1 MKSDVNAVKWAK
13 TINAISATLM
23 LVAGVLLLCLPDLSN
38 AAVQRG
44 VLGALFLLTCAAKI
58 LGYFSNDLYRLAFQF
73 DLAVGVLSGVLACAI
88 LFAPERTF
96 LLLPVFL
103 IAYVMF
109 DAVLKLQIAIDAKR
123 FGMRSWPTILTT
135 SLVLFLV
142 AAAVV
147 MAMMTG
153 RFRPTAAVGLALA
166 ADGMQNVWITM
177 YTVRIRARKKHQ
189 SERFG
194 LEET

>member
-13 TINAISATLM
+13 TINVISAALM

-38 AAVQRG
+38 AALQRG

-123 FGMRSWPTILTT
+123 FGMRSWLAIFTT
-135 SLVLFLV
+135 SLVLFLA

-166 ADGMQNVWITM
+166 ADGVQNAWITM
-177 YTVRIRARKKHQ
+177 HTVRIRARKKHQ

>member
-13 TINAISATLM
+13 TINVISAALM
-23 LVAGVLLLCLPDLSN
+23 LVAGVLLLCLPDFSN
-38 AAVQRG
+38 AALQRG
-44 VLGALFLLTCAAKI
+44 VSGALFLLTCAAKI

-96 LLLPVFL
+96 ALLPVFL

-123 FGMRSWPTILTT
+123 FGMRSWLAIFTT
-135 SLVLFLV
+135 SLVLFLA

-166 ADGMQNVWITM
+166 ADGVQNAWITM
-177 YTVRIRARKKHQ
+177 HTVRIRARKKHQ